1 MFQRNPA
8 SGSHRG
14 WGTGDGGDEN
24 QSAVM
29 TAWCNNIQSLCASY
43 NLAVVIVH
51 HEGKNTTGAGR
62 GHSWLDTALWI
73 ESTNSLKQ
81 TKLLIRGRDTEQR
94 GLSVTFNYPIWEL
107 TQQQVAVDASAVSQ
121 AGNFII
127 GALQLPVGNQ
137 LGVSDLRRDAM
148 RTGHSDY
155 AYKTALGEFIGRPH
169 PKVVRG

>member
-1 MFQRNPA
+1 M
-8 SGSHRG
+8 HRTDCK
-14 WGTGDGGDEN
+14 WRIGDCFWEKSTLGN
-24 QSAVM
+24 
-29 TAWCNNIQSLCASY
+29 Y
-43 NLAVVIVH
+43 FFVVF
-51 HEGKNTTGAGR
+51 
-62 GHSWLDTALWI
+62 
-73 ESTNSLKQ
+73 
-81 TKLLIRGRDTEQR
+81 
-94 GLSVTFNYPIWEL
+94 TFNYPIWEL